1 MEILK
6 RNLSQTFLEKY
17 IKQKTNSKESQLI
30 IIIDL
35 KTNKQPQVRRQVS
48 FFIGMLRSHYKTP
61 KASYDKL
68 QATFPQILQAET

>member
-6 RNLSQTFLEKY
+6 RNLSQTLYKT
-17 IKQKTNSKESQLI
+17 KTNSKDSQLI